1 VGVHGVYDASSCDVG
16 DVVLVEVEVGS
27 RRYIACTGTSKR
39 GSGALSNT
47 GEGRLLVAEEQPW
60 RGVYRS
66 QASVVGVGS
75 VVDVVLVVA
84 GRSMQTRGRRKVE
97 PRACGEPASIVLLL

>member
-1 VGVHGVYDASSCDVG
+1 MGAHGVYDASSCDVG

-27 RRYIACTGTSKR
+27 RRYIACTGMSKR

-84 GRSMQTRGRRKVE
+84 GRQRKRGEEEKLNHAPVGNRRLLW
-97 PRACGEPASIVLLL
+97 LLL